1 MFFILQKK
9 LTQSKFFIVKNRQ
22 GPYSYPMKQDL
33 PLIFSPEVKKAIQD
47 KSPILGLESTI
58 ITHGMPFPANLE
70 TAKLTEGIALK
81 EGVTPATIA
90 VIKGKIHI
98 GLTQENLEELTSEK
112 NPLKLSRKDLGFA
125 LGAQK
130 TGGTT
135 VAATTFLCGLAGI
148 KVFATGGLGGVH
160 REVEKTWDVSADLKA
175 ISEAPVTIV
184 CAGAKSILD
193 VPKTMEALETLNV
206 PVIGYKTKSLPL
218 FYLSEGGPSL
228 DLHTDNLDQLI
239 NCLKSQRSLF
249 PNEGIVV
256 ANPIPKKDELPKE
269 LHEKALEE
277 GLLKAKRENIQGK
290 ELTPFLLETVSEL
303 TKGLSLK
310 ANISLIQ
317 NNALLGSQLALKL

>member
-1 MFFILQKK
+1 
-9 LTQSKFFIVKNRQ
+9 
-22 GPYSYPMKQDL
+22 MKQDL
-33 PLIFSPEVKKAIQD
+33 PLIFSPEVKKAIQNNA
-47 KSPILGLESTI
+47 PVLGLESTI

-70 TAKLTEGIALK
+70 TAKIVEDTVIK
-81 EGVTPATIA
+81 QGVVPATIA

-98 GLTQENLEELTSEK
+98 GLSSNELEELTSEK
-112 NPLKLSRKDLGFA
+112 SPLKISRKDLGFA
-125 LGAQK
+125 LGTQK
-130 TGGTT
+130 SGGTT

-160 REVEKTWDVSADLKA
+160 REVSQTWDISADLKA

-228 DLHTDNLDQLI
+228 DLHTDNLVQLVS
-239 NCLKSQRSLF
+239 CLKFQRALF

-256 ANPIPKKDELPKE
+256 ANPIPKNDELPRE

-277 GLLKAKRENIQGK
+277 GLLKAKKENIQGK
-290 ELTPFLLETVSEL
+290 ELTPFLLEIMSEL
-303 TKGLSLK
+303 TEGKSLK